1 MGFAKV
7 HSGQT
12 RFLAGQII
20 DIEIDLSRGLHAFS
34 VVGLP
39 DKAVEE
45 ARDRISAAIKNSG
58 FRSPKYKNQKVVI
71 SLAPA
76 DVRKAGP
83 AFDLAMAI
91 GYLLAA
97 GEIRFG
103 AREKLFLGELS
114 LDGRLRPI
122 SGTLAIVAEAKRL
135 GFREIFLPKENAREA
150 ALIRDVKI
158 FGARSLAEVVTH
170 LNEGDTKSTRL
181 VEEPPVSAESL
192 ALVEA
197 IGSSDEI
204 YLEEIKGQES
214 AKRAL
219 EIAAAGSHNILFIG
233 PPGAGKTMLA
243 KTLRTILPPLS
254 FEESLE
260 VTAIHS
266 VAGVFTLSENR
277 EASNRTPIF
286 ITRPFR
292 APHHTSSYISIAGG
306 GTHPK
311 PGEMTLAHHG
321 VLFLDEF
328 PEFDRRVIEALRQP
342 LEEHRVSISRIK
354 GSVIFPAHFMLV
366 AAMNPC
372 PCGWKNVVGENA
384 GEKSGAKKCR
394 CSLKDVAR
402 YSKKISGPILDRID
416 LRVQVGNVDFE
427 KLENGQE
434 KNDASNK
441 KETEKTK
448 ERILAARKLQM
459 ARAKTINAYI
469 AGKNLSEFAP
479 IEESAK
485 QRLTESAAAFGLSMR
500 AFHRT
505 WRVARTIADLDSE
518 KLIQNRHI
526 LEALQFRGEGEDG

>member
-34 VVGLP
+34 VVGLG
-39 DKAVEE
+39 DKAIEE

-97 GEIRFG
+97 GEIRFT

-122 SGTLAIVAEAKRL
+122 SGALAIVAEAKRL

-150 ALIRDVKI
+150 ALIQDVKI
-158 FGARSLAEVVTH
+158 FGAQSLAEVIGHVD
-170 LNEGDTKSTRL
+170 EEFSREKSGPVHSARL
-181 VEEPPVSAESL
+181 VEEASLSAESL
-192 ALVEA
+192 ALLEA
-197 IGSSDEI
+197 TDSDSTNSGDEI

-219 EIAAAGSHNILFIG
+219 EIAAAGGHNILFVG

-243 KTLRTILPPLS
+243 KTLKTILPPLS

-266 VAGVFTLSENR
+266 VAGAFLHAENFTGQNR
-277 EASNRTPIF
+277 SPIF
-286 ITRPFR
+286 TIRPFR
-292 APHHTSSYISIAGG
+292 SPHHTSSYIAIAGG

-321 VLFLDEF
+321 ILFLDEF
-328 PEFDRRVIEALRQP
+328 PEFDRRVIEALREP

-354 GSVIFPAHFMLV
+354 GSVVFPAYFMLV

-372 PCGWKNVVGENA
+372 PCGYAKSENKN
-384 GEKSGAKKCR
+384 CI
-394 CSLKDVAR
+394 CTLKDKSR
-402 YSKKISGPILDRID
+402 YTKKISGPILDRID
-416 LRVQVGNVDFE
+416 LRIEVGEIDFR
-427 KLENGQE
+427 KIKVNTNTDT
-434 KNDASNK
+434 KT
-441 KETEKTK
+441 ETQKAR
-448 ERILAARKLQM
+448 ERIAAARGRQL
-459 ARAKTINAYI
+459 ARQSKINAYI
-469 AGKNLSEFAP
+469 AGRDLAKLAP
-479 IEESAK
+479 IEKVAEEK
-485 QRLTESAAAFGLSMR
+485 LIEFGDKLGLSMR

-505 WRVARTIADLDSE
+505 WRVARTIADLDDE
-518 KLIQNRHI
+518 KFIKERHV
-526 LEALQFRGEGEDG
+526 LEALQFRGEEDDG